1 MMEAILLMDFSIRMY
16 ETLSIEKPRTFVVTF
31 FNCVFKMF
39 LMRSLTE
46 LFIQRY

>member
-1 MMEAILLMDFSIRMY
+1 MIEAILLMDFSIRMY
-16 ETLSIEKPRTFVVTF
+16 GTLFIEKPRRFVVTF